1 MTIEVFLDVMK
12 DGIMLLIQV
21 ITPPLLISLI
31 VGLIIGVFQAVTQ
44 IHEQTLMF
52 APRLLVIFITLM
64 FMGGWIFQKMM
75 DFARD
80 VLEKYFQM
88 I

>member
-1 MTIEVFLDVMK
+1 MTIEVFLDVMR
-12 DGIMLLIQV
+12 DGIIVLIQI
-21 ITPPLLISLI
+21 ITPPLIISLV
-31 VGLIIGVFQAVTQ
+31 VGLIIGIFQAVTQ

-52 APRLLVIFITLM
+52 APRLLVIFLTLL
-64 FMGGWIFQKMM
+64 FMGGWIFQKLL
-75 DFARD
+75 DYAKD

>member
-1 MTIEVFLDVMK
+1 MTLEVFLDVLR
-12 DGIMLLIQV
+12 DVIILLIQI
-21 ITPPLLISLI
+21 ITTPLLISLI
-31 VGLIIGVFQAVTQ
+31 VGLVIGIFQAVTQ

-52 APRLLVIFITLM
+52 APRLLVIFLTLM
-64 FMGGWIFQKMM
+64 IMGGWIFQKLL
-75 DFARD
+75 DYARD

>member
-1 MTIEVFLDVMK
+1 MTIEVFLDVMR
-12 DGIMLLIQV
+12 DGIIVLIQI

-31 VGLIIGVFQAVTQ
+31 VGLIIGIFQAVTQ

-52 APRLLVIFITLM
+52 APRLLVIFLTLL
-64 FMGGWIFQKMM
+64 FMGGWIFQKLL
-75 DFARD
+75 DYAKD
-80 VLEKYFQM
+80 ILEKYFQM

>member
-1 MTIEVFLDVMK
+1 MTIEVFLDVMR
-12 DGIMLLIQV
+12 DGITLLIQI

-31 VGLIIGVFQAVTQ
+31 VGLIIGIFQAVTQ

-52 APRLLVIFITLM
+52 APRLLVIFITLLL
-64 FMGGWIFQKMM
+64 MGGWMFQKIM
-75 DFARD
+75 DFAKD